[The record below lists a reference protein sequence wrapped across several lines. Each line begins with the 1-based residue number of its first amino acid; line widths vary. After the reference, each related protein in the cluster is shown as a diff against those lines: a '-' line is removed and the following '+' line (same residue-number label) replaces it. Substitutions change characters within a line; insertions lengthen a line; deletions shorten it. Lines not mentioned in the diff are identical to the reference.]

1 MGIGQD
7 ISTAAAILRN
17 GGLVAFPT
25 ETVYGLGARADS
37 GAAVRRIFEV
47 KARPSTHPL
56 IVHIADSQQLE
67 FWAVHVSTDAWKLAN
82 AFWPGPLTLIFK
94 RQPEVPLEVTGGLGT
109 VAVRVPNHPVALQLL
124 REVGVGV
131 AAPSANRF
139 SEVSPTCSEH
149 VENDL
154 GDRVDYILEGGSSV
168 VGIESTILDVS
179 GSAPV
184 MLRPGGVSK
193 EAIEA
198 TLGYEIVLLEKS
210 ETRAPGQHALHYAPR
225 AEVKLIAPGNLRTE
239 ALLQVALG
247 RRVGILAHGLSVE
260 ELPPMVFVH
269 TVAGDP
275 DDLARELYAA
285 LRSLDASGVDLII
298 ASLPEPAGIGL
309 AIADRLTKAAGPR
322 S

>member
-1 MGIGQD
+1 MAIGQD
-7 ISTAAAILRN
+7 ISKASTILRN

-47 KARPSTHPL
+47 KGRPTTHPL
-56 IVHIADSQQLE
+56 IVHIENSQQLE
-67 FWAVHVSTDAWKLAN
+67 RWATGVSAEAWALAN

-94 RQPEVPLEVTGGLGT
+94 RQPKVALEVTGGLET
-109 VAVRVPNHPVALQLL
+109 VALRVPSHPIALQLL

-139 SEVSPTCSEH
+139 TKVSPTCSEH

-154 GDRVDYILEGGSSV
+154 GDRVDYILDGGASV
-168 VGIESTILDVS
+168 VGIESTIVDVS
-179 GSAPV
+179 GPTPV

-198 TLGYEIVLLEKS
+198 TLGYAIVLLEKS
-210 ETRAPGQHALHYAPR
+210 ETGSPGQHPLHYAPH
-225 AEVKLIAPGNLRTE
+225 AEVKLLDLTNLRAE
-239 ALLQVALG
+239 ALRQVALG
-247 RRVGILAHGLSVE
+247 RRVGILARGINVD
-260 ELPPMVFVH
+260 ELPAAVLVH
-269 TVAGDP
+269 TVEGGP
-275 DDLARELYAA
+275 DDLARDLYAA
-285 LRSLDASGVDLII
+285 LRSLDASGVEVIL
-298 ASLPEPAGIGL
+298 ASLPEPTGIGL
-309 AIADRLTKAAGPR
+309 AIADRLRKAAGPR